1 MRYLIHKSQAAEIPA
16 RQSYLY
22 DIFYL
27 YFLPGN
33 PEGSF
38 IPLIPVGEE
47 GPGILFITGHNDQ
60 VAEHLSSYFRTIS
73 EKRIVITSC
82 LGGSFEPWAIK
93 KEVYVPKS
101 ASPLCVLRK
110 GEAFGFSFPISDAEL
125 NFYNADGDFETK
137 LKTAYELL
145 KGAKNETRLI

>member
-1 MRYLIHKSQAAEIPA
+1 MRYLVHKSQAAEIPA

-22 DIFYL
+22 DIFHL
-27 YFLPGN
+27 YFLPGK

-38 IPLIPVGEE
+38 IPLIPVGKK
-47 GPGILFITGHNDQ
+47 GLDILFITGHNDQ
-60 VAEHLSSYFRTIS
+60 VVGYLSSYFRTIP

-82 LGGSFEPWAIK
+82 FGGSFEPWAIK
-93 KEVYVPKS
+93 KAVYVPKN

-145 KGAKNETRLI
+145 RGT